1 MAIYIIIAVMLGI
14 LNVFN
19 KMVNVKAS
27 QYLGNINGTLINYVE
42 ATLISLVIL
51 AFTGNVNELSIT
63 YIKDVPLYLYAGS
76 VAGLIALIFLVI
88 GTKKSTVMISTVVV
102 LIGQLSTS
110 IILDCIFFHEDF
122 SIIKVLGIFFVIAGM
137 TFREKIIKKS
147 EEKETV

>member
-51 AFTGNVNELSIT
+51 AFTGNVNEVSIT
-63 YIKDVPLYLYAGS
+63 YL
-76 VAGLIALIFLVI
+76 
-88 GTKKSTVMISTVVV
+88 
-102 LIGQLSTS
+102 
-110 IILDCIFFHEDF
+110 
-122 SIIKVLGIFFVIAGM
+122 
-137 TFREKIIKKS
+137 
-147 EEKETV
+147 

>member
-1 MAIYIIIAVMLGI
+1 M
-14 LNVFN
+14 
-19 KMVNVKAS
+19 
-27 QYLGNINGTLINYVE
+27 
-42 ATLISLVIL
+42 
-51 AFTGNVNELSIT
+51 
-63 YIKDVPLYLYAGS
+63 YLYAGS

-110 IILDCIFFHEDF
+110 IILDCIFYHEDF